1 MQKAQFHQ
9 GHRDDG
15 KIFYFCKAPGLA
27 RCDRRPAFIAP
38 ACDLVRGSAGCFVRV
53 GRASG
58 QGRLSSRP
66 RGRSDAL
73 GVPHKGRECCNTS
86 LRNLGGKA
94 FGVST
99 DTGTPRS
106 FSASILNAA
115 SVNKLVDSAGSTSK
129 SRSLSSVSV
138 PLKTDPKTRGRA
150 RPCCPTSSRNSL
162 RCAARAADGFILPF

>member
-1 MQKAQFHQ
+1 MKSGAARLIVVH
-9 GHRDDG
+9 
-15 KIFYFCKAPGLA
+15 GLA
-27 RCDRRPAFIAP
+27 DDLDIAHDRIL
-38 ACDLVRGSAGCFVRV
+38 DLQVLLECCEV
-53 GRASG
+53 GQRFKVATG
-58 QGRLSSRP
+58 ALDGLRNVAEIIV
-66 RGRSDAL
+66 DAL

-99 DTGTPRS
+99 DTETPRS

-115 SVNKLVDSAGSTSK
+115 TVNKLVDSAGSTNK

-150 RPCCPTSSRNSL
+150 RPWRSTSSRNS
-162 RCAARAADGFILPF
+162 R